1 MNFSIENERKK
12 KIEELLNTKQ
22 QDYLSNLKKSL
33 LKSDQEQL
41 KLIKLIDKLSFVSG
55 DKDGYKTSK
64 GVAVIYQISGKTE
77 EGTTNT
83 LVDYKK
89 DMDTIIGDTQ
99 KFYSTLY
106 KYKLIPSGTTEEY
119 NENFDFEIPFFPYT
133 NVDTTKPVENRLYM
147 TLGVD
152 IIDKKIDVINNL
164 YSSVENSDNSADWK
178 LYIENTVNKLST
190 KYIKCSSDFAISNN
204 KFIND
209 EFILSIKTNYR
220 KDLTSKKRT
229 MNYSVQTPTN
239 TTDGNN
245 LIKLYQAN
253 GTNGPK
259 YNFVKDFRG

>member
-1 MNFSIENERKK
+1 
-12 KIEELLNTKQ
+12 
-22 QDYLSNLKKSL
+22 
-33 LKSDQEQL
+33 
-41 KLIKLIDKLSFVSG
+41 
-55 DKDGYKTSK
+55 
-64 GVAVIYQISGKTE
+64 
-77 EGTTNT
+77 
-83 LVDYKK
+83 
-89 DMDTIIGDTQ
+89 
-99 KFYSTLY
+99 
-106 KYKLIPSGTTEEY
+106 
-119 NENFDFEIPFFPYT
+119 
-133 NVDTTKPVENRLYM
+133 M

-190 KYIKCSSDFAISNN
+190 KYIKCSGDFAISNN